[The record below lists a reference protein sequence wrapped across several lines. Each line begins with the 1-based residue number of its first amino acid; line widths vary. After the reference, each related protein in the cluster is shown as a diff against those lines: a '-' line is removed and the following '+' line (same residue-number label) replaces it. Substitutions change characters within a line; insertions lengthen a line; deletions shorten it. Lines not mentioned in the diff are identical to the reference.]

1 MCRWMAWHGQ
11 PVLMEELL
19 YKTKHGL
26 IDQSL
31 HSEMGAETTNGD
43 GNGVGWYGSGEGP
56 GIYRSISPGWAD
68 ANLRHVAA
76 HVETPLFL
84 AHVRASSGTAVQQSN
99 CHPFCHGRWLFV
111 HNGLVNGFHAV
122 RRDLTLALDAQSVGE
137 IEGSA
142 DSEVLFHL
150 ALGFGLEHDPLGA
163 LEQAVGFVEQ
173 TLRDN
178 DIAPAL
184 QASIGVSD
192 GEHLWAVRYSSE
204 GNSRTLFRSENVE
217 TIKHLHADDERIARL
232 RDGDRLV
239 VSEPFSEL
247 PGDWHEIPEATAL
260 TVAPGGHWETRTF
273 APRAPAAA
281 S

>member
-1 MCRWMAWHGQ
+1 M
-11 PVLMEELL
+11 
-19 YKTKHGL
+19 
-26 IDQSL
+26 
-31 HSEMGAETTNGD
+31 
-43 GNGVGWYGSGEGP
+43 
-56 GIYRSISPGWAD
+56 
-68 ANLRHVAA
+68 
-76 HVETPLFL
+76 
-84 AHVRASSGTAVQQSN
+84 QQSN
-99 CHPFCHGRWLFV
+99 CHPFSHGRWLFV
-111 HNGLVNGFHAV
+111 HNGLINDFHAV
-122 RRDLTLALDAQSVGE
+122 RRQLMLALDAQSVGE

-150 ALGFGLEHDPLGA
+150 ALGFGLEDDPVGA

-173 TLRDN
+173 TLREN
-178 DIAPAL
+178 GIAPAL

-204 GNSRTLFRSENVE
+204 GNSRTLFRSANVE

-239 VSEPFSEL
+239 VSEPFSDL

-260 TVAPGGHWETRTF
+260 TVGPGGHWETRTF